1 MTPTYQKV
9 CSIGCLIII
18 PQLTSQTHVPR
29 PDPAAPDA
37 GGGRGGREPPLQ
49 GRGRGRAQAGARRAQ
64 SDAVPRLP
72 GAGRGRGEGLH
83 PAAGLHHRAG
93 KFINEISLVN
103 KILG

>member
-9 CSIGCLIII
+9 WKLLIFF
-18 PQLTSQTHVPR
+18 PNSQLKLTRTHVPR

-37 GGGRGGREPPLQ
+37 GGGRGGCVAPLQ

-64 SDAVPRLP
+64 SDAVPRVP

-93 KFINEISLVN
+93 KFINEIS
-103 KILG
+103 